1 MKAEGWSPRGCPSL
15 EMERKGLVW
24 GISEDLNTTPQC
36 PGALR
41 GGEKGRGGKL
51 TAQNEAGGEGEMPHK
66 EEEVRPEGLSQ
77 EEIPGTEQIT
87 LGVWRHSGWGRG
99 QCAGEQ

>member
-1 MKAEGWSPRGCPSL
+1 
-15 EMERKGLVW
+15 
-24 GISEDLNTTPQC
+24 
-36 PGALR
+36 
-41 GGEKGRGGKL
+41 
-51 TAQNEAGGEGEMPHK
+51 MPHK

-99 QCAGEQ
+99 QCAGGQYRRSKPRVKGSLGPPISR